1 MSGHFDSRKD
11 SQSPKLEQRPQIFV
25 KLSFKEL
32 CNSKL
37 SDLHAFD
44 NMAIIH

>member
-1 MSGHFDSRKD
+1 MKTSNICKAKR
-11 SQSPKLEQRPQIFV
+11 QRERERQRESEREF
-25 KLSFKEL
+25 
-32 CNSKL
+32 CDSKL

>member
-1 MSGHFDSRKD
+1 MSGECDSRKD
-11 SQSPKLEQRPQIFV
+11 SQQTKLEQRPK
-25 KLSFKEL
+25 KLSFREL

-37 SDLHAFD
+37 SDLHTFD